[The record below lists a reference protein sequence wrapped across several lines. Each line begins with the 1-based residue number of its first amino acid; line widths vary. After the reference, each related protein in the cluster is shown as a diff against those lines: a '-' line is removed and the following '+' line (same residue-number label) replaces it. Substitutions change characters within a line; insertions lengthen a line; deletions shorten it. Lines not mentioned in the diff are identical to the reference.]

1 MNVLILMGSPR
12 LQGNTAELTK
22 PFMEEL
28 RANGADVRY
37 MTLADKNIGPC
48 KGCYACQY
56 VERLC
61 QHANLIYAGLW
72 SVRDE
77 DDLASFQTPAAM
89 EGARAFARKLL
100 RS

>member
-1 MNVLILMGSPR
+1 MIAIITGATGDIGAAFVQALLGAGKRVAILATHGYEAAYATDPFRMG
-12 LQGNTAELTK
+12 
-22 PFMEEL
+22 
-28 RANGADVRY
+28 
-37 MTLADKNIGPC
+37 
-48 KGCYACQY
+48 

-61 QHANLIYAGLW
+61 QHANLIYVGLW